1 LKNKNAIPNSLFLQV
16 AAKLHQRQSDQL
28 WERNKN
34 AQQQFGY
41 PWHWAFDQASA
52 SRQSS
57 ALDALVAAVASS
69 NLNLGLG
76 ATATGSAPCTPES
89 TAQNAFDGASR
100 WGSKWCSGG
109 AGGQSLTADLGAER
123 MIVGFRL
130 RHAAAGGE
138 NPAWNTRDFEIE
150 TSVDGASWLPAV
162 SVTNNTF
169 GVTTHPIP
177 ALNARY
183 ARLHV
188 TKAQPTHSFWLLAC
202 TNSKSSAPACK
213 AQPRL

>member
-41 PWHWAFDQASA
+41 PWHWAFDKASA

-76 ATATGSAPCTPES
+76 ATATGSAPCTPEARLKTPS
-89 TAQNAFDGASR
+89 TAPRAGAANGARVARVGSR
-100 WGSKWCSGG
+100 SPPIW
-109 AGGQSLTADLGAER
+109 E
-123 MIVGFRL
+123 
-130 RHAAAGGE
+130 
-138 NPAWNTRDFEIE
+138 P
-150 TSVDGASWLPAV
+150 SV
-162 SVTNNTF
+162 
-169 GVTTHPIP
+169 
-177 ALNARY
+177 
-183 ARLHV
+183 
-188 TKAQPTHSFWLLAC
+188 
-202 TNSKSSAPACK
+202 
-213 AQPRL
+213 